1 MERETWSWW
10 RGMKRLKRGDLVR
23 ISPHERQLDGVRA
36 IVCYVPG
43 GIDEGDLIDDDPVQV
58 YYLEG
63 FLAGQKHYR
72 AARYIWPVE

>member
-1 MERETWSWW
+1 
-10 RGMKRLKRGDLVR
+10 MKRLKRGDLVR

-36 IVCYVPG
+36 IVSYVPG
-43 GIDEGDLIDDDPVQV
+43 GIEGDLIDDDTVLV

-63 FLAGQKHYR
+63 FLAGQEHYR